1 LAVADRRDAMAE
13 IILAAGVEL
22 LEFSVT
28 GREED
33 CDGQSMRGVRQ
44 VSPLTGNLRS
54 TFLAMFAHPSAFAS
68 LVGRGGVAEK
78 TVHDTGLSRVQR
90 DVVLGGVL

>member
-1 LAVADRRDAMAE
+1 MAK
-13 IILAAGVEL
+13 ASG
-22 LEFSVT
+22 
-28 GREED
+28 
-33 CDGQSMRGVRQ
+33 GVRHA
-44 VSPLTGNLRS
+44 SPLTGNFRP
-54 TFLAMFAHPSAFAS
+54 TFLAMLAHPSAFVS

>member
-1 LAVADRRDAMAE
+1 MTQD
-13 IILAAGVEL
+13 
-22 LEFSVT
+22 
-28 GREED
+28 
-33 CDGQSMRGVRQ
+33 VRKTATAKASGGLRHA
-44 VSPLTGNLRS
+44 SPLTGNLRPTS
-54 TFLAMFAHPSAFAS
+54 LAMFAHPSAFAS

>member
-1 LAVADRRDAMAE
+1 MTQDVRKTATAKAS
-13 IILAAGVEL
+13 G
-22 LEFSVT
+22 
-28 GREED
+28 
-33 CDGQSMRGVRQ
+33 GVR
-44 VSPLTGNLRS
+44 PGNLRS